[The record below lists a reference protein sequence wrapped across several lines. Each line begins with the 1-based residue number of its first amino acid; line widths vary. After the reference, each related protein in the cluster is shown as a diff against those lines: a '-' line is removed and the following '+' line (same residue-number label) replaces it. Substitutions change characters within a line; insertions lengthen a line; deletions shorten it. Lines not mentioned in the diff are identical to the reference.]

1 MSVQTQPSAEDLRPH
16 WLICAGALLTILG
29 YNLACHFWASE
40 LQLGVDEAQRVLIRS
55 VLYGLA
61 ILLFPVTKLLRHILL
76 RLNQTM
82 PGPKTAKQRYLS
94 TIIVTQFLIELVSLF
109 GFAMFFLGDGFN
121 TLYIFS
127 AMGVLGVF
135 LHKPNTSEYLAI
147 AAALSSENQHGPKY
161 H

>member
-94 TIIVTQFLIELVSLF
+94 TIIVTQLLIELVSLS
-109 GFAMFFLGDGFN
+109 GLAMFILGDGFN

-127 AMGVLGVF
+127 VMGGLGIF
-135 LHKPNTSEYLAI
+135 LHKPNPNEYLAI
-147 AAALSSENQHGPKY
+147 AAALSTENR
-161 H
+161 